1 MVVFIA
7 IEIFQNLIPYLRDDV
22 IHVKIILVTA
32 QMAVA
37 RKFIILDYKDM
48 DSSYVVATG
57 LVLIAPGL
65 IYYLVHKIP
74 EKEQNTH

>member
-22 IHVKIILVTA
+22 IHVKIMLGTA
-32 QMAVA
+32 LMAVA

-65 IYYLVHKIP
+65 IYYLVHKIL
-74 EKEQNTH
+74 EK